1 MKTREL
7 HDLDEKTLREH
18 LATAR
23 RDLFGLR
30 MQHATGELENTAGL
44 KTAKRDLARAL
55 TVARQRGIDPNVSYQ
70 WLKTR
75 PQRPPRPWSTRSR
88 TRLRPARPLRRRR
101 PRGEAPDGARG
112 GGGGRDARGRGDAAT
127 RTPPASWSHAG

>member
-1 MKTREL
+1 MKPLEL
-7 HDLDEKTLREH
+7 RDLDDDKLRDH

-55 TVARQRGIDPNVSYQ
+55 TVARQRGIDPNVKSN
-70 WLKTR
+70 
-75 PQRPPRPWSTRSR
+75 
-88 TRLRPARPLRRRR
+88 
-101 PRGEAPDGARG
+101 G
-112 GGGGRDARGRGDAAT
+112 
-127 RTPPASWSHAG
+127 